1 MKKQIDSCLLF
12 PVAFLG
18 SILRLC
24 LLYALGKGKLE
35 INVVALCICRGEV
48 KLTDIVFV
56 FEVHQPHRL
65 KRNLFWEN
73 KVFRRLKK
81 EELFDYYFDNDVDKE
96 IFKRAAGKCYLPSN
110 QILLNLIDKHRKQ
123 KRQVKVS
130 FSVSGVFLEQ
140 CEMFDKDLLETFK
153 QLANTGCV
161 EFLNQT
167 YYHSVSSL
175 YPEKDEFIEQVK
187 MHRQT
192 VKSLLGCAPK
202 VFENT
207 ELLYNNTIAGIAEDL
222 GYKGIFMEGVE
233 KILGE
238 KSPNYVYAPKGY
250 KKIRVLLRNY
260 KLTDDIGFRFSARW
274 WSEWPLTADKYAKW
288 LADTQGQC
296 INIFPD
302 YETFGEHHWPETGIH
317 GFLRH
322 LPEEI
327 LKREHLNMATPSEV
341 IYKHAPAAEIDVPE
355 AGGTVSWADLE
366 RDSSGWLG
374 NAMQWAYYTSLQ
386 RLEPLI
392 KEAEDEEFLKLWRY
406 FQTSDH
412 LYYMFTAGGGPGEV
426 HSYFSPFESPMNA
439 FVAAQTSIFDFE
451 NRLRT
456 ATLTANEPFL
466 FYTNIG
472 KENYTGVK
480 SWSLK
485 GFIKA
490 LKTVD
495 IKAVEFHNRRGDF
508 EGWAE
513 HSLQDEVLS
522 RQLENIRTKKQKG
535 ETLRKTIINATKK
548 RFNELNKEV
557 QTAVRLF

>member
-1 MKKQIDSCLLF
+1 MTD
-12 PVAFLG
+12 
-18 SILRLC
+18 
-24 LLYALGKGKLE
+24 
-35 INVVALCICRGEV
+35 VVL
-48 KLTDIVFV
+48 V

-73 KVFRRLKK
+73 RVFRRLKR
-81 EELFDYYFDNDVDKE
+81 EELFDYYFDNDVDRE
-96 IFKRAAGKCYLPSN
+96 IFKRAAKKCYFPSN
-110 QILLNLIDKHRKQ
+110 QILLDLIDEHRKEK
-123 KRQVKVS
+123 KRVKVS

-140 CEMFDKDLLETFK
+140 CEMFEKDLLETFK
-153 QLANTGCV
+153 QLAETGCV

-192 VKSLLGCAPK
+192 LKSLVGFGPN

-207 ELLYNNTIAGIAEDL
+207 ELLYNNTIAGIVEDL

-238 KSPNYVYAPKGY
+238 KSPNYLYTPKDC
-250 KKIRVLLRNY
+250 KNIKVLLRNY

-274 WSEWPLTADKYAKW
+274 WSEWPLTADKYARW
-288 LADTQGQC
+288 LVDTQGQC

-317 GFLRH
+317 SFLRN
-322 LPEEI
+322 LPGEI
-327 LKREHLNMATPSEV
+327 LKWEHLNMATPSEV
-341 IYKHAPAAEIDVPE
+341 VDKHAPAGEIDVPE

-386 RLEPLI
+386 RLEHLV
-392 KEAEDEEFLKLWRY
+392 KEAEDEELLELWRY

-412 LYYMFTAGGGPGEV
+412 LYYMFTAGGAPGEV
-426 HSYFSPFESPMNA
+426 HAYFSPFQSPVDA
-439 FVAAQTSIFDFE
+439 FVAAQTSLFDFE
-451 NRLRT
+451 NRLRLT
-456 ATLTANEPFL
+456 TLTANEPFL
-466 FYTNIG
+466 FCTKAG
-472 KENYTGVK
+472 KKNFTGVM

-485 GFIKA
+485 GFIKE
-490 LKTVD
+490 LQTVD
-495 IKAVEFHNRRGDF
+495 VKAVEFHNRRGDF
-508 EGWAE
+508 NSWIE
-513 HSLQDEVLS
+513 HSLQDKALA
-522 RQLENIRTKKQKG
+522 QKLKGIRASNLKG
-535 ETLRKTIINATKK
+535 EALRKAVLDAAKK
-548 RFNELNKEV
+548 RFKKLSAQV
-557 QTAVRLF
+557 QAAIKLF